1 MISRP
6 TDISQ
11 LEALNYVFLRVMG
24 QIFLSTS
31 SNTTFNEMTGAQKR
45 IMYFLDLK
53 GPQNM
58 SQIAK
63 LVGCTVPATT
73 PVVEKLVKA
82 GLVCREAN
90 PEDRRVIRIAMTVKG
105 RKIMKQLK
113 AIHERRLE
121 DVLCQLDPQKRAQL
135 ISSFEQ
141 IHEILGGIKD
151 VKCS

>member
-1 MISRP
+1 MVCPS

-24 QIFLSTS
+24 QIFLSSS
-31 SNTTFNEMTGAQKR
+31 SNQTFNEMTGAQKR

-58 SQIAK
+58 SQIAR

-73 PVVEKLVKA
+73 PVVDRLVKG
-82 GLVCREAN
+82 GLVDREAN
-90 PEDRRVIRIAMTVKG
+90 PGDRRVIRIAMTGKG
-105 RKIMKQLK
+105 KRIMRQLK

-121 DVLCQLDPQKRAQL
+121 EILSKLDPARRRQL
-135 ISSFEQ
+135 IASFEQ
-141 IHEILGGIKD
+141 IHEIL
-151 VKCS
+151 